1 MPETK
6 PNPVSAIATIALG
19 GNQGDVPATMTHALS
34 FLDALPE
41 VRILRKSRLFRTV
54 PIGTDAGGSY
64 ANAAAVA
71 ETSLPP
77 ETFLDLLQQIEHE
90 CGRVRTV
97 HWGPRTL
104 DLDLIRYDDLVLNT
118 DRLAL
123 PHPAC
128 WYRRFVLDPWY
139 DVDPEWVHPVMGES
153 VRRMR
158 ERLLLRPLPVAVVGG
173 DETFRATVNARLRER
188 FSPEQVSVSPTG
200 LSPILTLSLDAVPIG
215 SPRTISLAAADDP
228 SALAVQVL
236 MAALDEP
243 AVQVWYPSGVVS

>member
-19 GNQGDVPATMTHALS
+19 GNQGDVPATMTRALS
-34 FLDALPE
+34 LLDALPE
-41 VRILRKSRLFRTV
+41 VRILRTSRLFRTV

-64 ANAAAVA
+64 ANSAAVA

-77 ETFLDLLQQIEHE
+77 ETLLDRLQQIEHE

-118 DRLAL
+118 DRLTL

-128 WYRRFVLDPWY
+128 WYRRFVLDPWC

-158 ERLLLRPLPVAVVGG
+158 ERLLTRPLPVAVVGE
-173 DETFRATVNARLRER
+173 DETLRAAVNARLRQR
-188 FSPEQVSVSPTG
+188 FSPELVGIVPTG
-200 LSPILTLSLDAVPIG
+200 QSPILTLNLDALPKG
-215 SPRTISLAAADDP
+215 TPWTISLAAADDP

-236 MAALDEP
+236 TAALDEP
-243 AVQVWYPSGVVS
+243 AVQVWYPSEVVS